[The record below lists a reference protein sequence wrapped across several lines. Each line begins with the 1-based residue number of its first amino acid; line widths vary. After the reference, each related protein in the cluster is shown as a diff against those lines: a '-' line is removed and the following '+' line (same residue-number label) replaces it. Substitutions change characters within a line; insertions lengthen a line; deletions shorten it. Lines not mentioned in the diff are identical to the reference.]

1 MYNNNISIIG
11 EKDLNNNIDLDPL
24 ESIKDRGTRIVI
36 ENGFLAC
43 FQIFLLCLCIDAVT
57 IILINL
63 LITAYSIVALVEN
76 YIWLDKIFDTVSK
89 YNDNNLNSIEINSN
103 SKIFTIIQ
111 SSILVFSAT
120 LFKIFG
126 YRLYK
131 EFEWYNY
138 QRTGASW
145 KMQTIHKIYVSFI
158 LVLKLDLFF
167 AWGFSIYY
175 TYLSYKYWNRL
186 QYDYPIATTI
196 FLTCIVALFP
206 LNILIIYLATT
217 LILGI
222 FVFAT
227 FKSGLKDKI
236 EKSEKAPKKYNTGRF
251 PIDDDDDEYEFS
263 YSEDNHFIK

>member
-145 KMQTIHKIYVSFI
+145 KMQI
-158 LVLKLDLFF
+158 LKLDLFF

-175 TYLSYKYWNRL
+175 TYLSYKYWNSL

-206 LNILIIYLATT
+206 LNILIIYLANP
-217 LILGI
+217 I
-222 FVFAT
+222 FPWADFRQDPS
-227 FKSGLKDKI
+227 KYWI
-236 EKSEKAPKKYNTGRF
+236 ER
-251 PIDDDDDEYEFS
+251 
-263 YSEDNHFIK
+263 